1 MRLEPESRPG
11 HTSEDLPK
19 PLVSTSWLAEHLQD
33 DDIRILDCS
42 VIMEVTGD
50 HYHFVSGRRAYDSG
64 HIPGSVFV
72 DVMEEMADRTN
83 PLPMMM
89 PPASVFARTMA
100 GHGVGNSNR
109 VVLYDRSNH
118 AWAARV
124 WWMLRATGFDAAA
137 VLDGGWAKWIA
148 ERRQVSTEVS
158 AYAQGAFV
166 PKPRPGLFADKQ
178 EVSAA
183 MTTRQIC
190 LIHALSPE
198 EFRGERT
205 NFQRPGRIPG
215 SENVYCQ
222 SLIDPDSNSYLHVEE
237 LRALFAGTRALTADR
252 VIVYCGAGIA
262 ASSDALALTALGL
275 GDKVAVYDGSL
286 AEWTA
291 DPSLPMETG

>member
-1 MRLEPESRPG
+1 MSIKQG
-11 HTSEDLPK
+11 SGSDNAFEDLPK
-19 PLVSTSWLAEHLQD
+19 PLVSTSWLAEHLED
-33 DDIRILDCS
+33 ADIRILDCS
-42 VIMEVTGD
+42 VIMEVNGE
-50 HYHFVSGRRAYDSG
+50 HYHFVSGRGEYTSG

-72 DVMEEMADRTN
+72 DVMEEMGDRTN

-89 PPASVFARTMA
+89 PPASVFARIME
-100 GHGVGNSNR
+100 GYGVGNDNR

-124 WWMLRATGFDAAA
+124 WWMLRASGFDTAA
-137 VLDGGWAKWIA
+137 VLDGGWTKWIG
-148 ERRQVSTEVS
+148 ERRQVSTKMP
-158 AYAQGAFV
+158 AYTQGTFV
-166 PKPRPGLFADKQ
+166 PNPRPSLFADKQ

-183 MTTRQIC
+183 MTTRKTC

-222 SLIDPDSNSYLHVEE
+222 SMINPDSNAYLPLEE
-237 LRALFAGTRALTADR
+237 LRALFAGTRALSADR

-291 DPSLPMETG
+291 DLSLPMETG